1 MDHIYKCKTIKLL
14 EENRGISLWL
24 VVRQRVLRH
33 DIKKTIHTRK
43 MDQLD
48 FVRIKNFCY
57 VKDTILRMERLVTYC
72 EKILKNHIFHKGL
85 HI

>member
-24 VVRQRVLRH
+24 VVRQRGLRH

-48 FVRIKNFCY
+48 LVRIKNFCS
-57 VKDTILRMERLVTYC
+57 VKDTILRMERPVTYC

-85 HI
+85 RI